1 MIYHREENTMLEL
14 AVQNDIKLSD
24 AQYQL
29 VSDTVYRHCG
39 IKLHQG
45 KKELVQSRLAKLVRK
60 NKASSY
66 AEYLDNVM
74 SDLNGPVFSE
84 FINSL
89 TTNLTMFFRESHHFE
104 YLSKEFLPNLMQS
117 KMKRRDFKI
126 RAWSAGCSSGEES
139 YSLAMSLNDAL
150 TNVDKWNV
158 KILATDISS
167 SILEKARKGI
177 YDKEKTASIP
187 PAFRTQFIK
196 YDTKN
201 PSQGAVSG
209 LLKNMISFRYLNLI
223 QKWPFRGPFDFI
235 FCRNVMIYFDKKTQ
249 EELVSKFW
257 QVLAPGGLLFTGHSE
272 SLTGIHHQFK
282 YVRPTI
288 YQKV

>member
-1 MIYHREENTMLEL
+1 MLEL
-14 AVQNDIKLSD
+14 AVQNDIKLTD

-60 NKASSY
+60 HKASSY
-66 AEYLDNVM
+66 AEYLDTVM
-74 SDLNGPVFSE
+74 SDLNGPGFSE

-104 YLSKEFLPNLMQS
+104 YLSKELIPNLMQS
-117 KMKRRDFKI
+117 KMKRRDYKI
-126 RAWSAGCSSGEES
+126 RGWSAGCSSGEES
-139 YSLAMSLNDAL
+139 YSLAMSLHD
-150 TNVDKWNV
+150 VVDDFDKWNV
-158 KILATDISS
+158 KLLATDISS
-167 SILEKARKGI
+167 SILEKAKMGI
-177 YDKEKTASIP
+177 YDKDKTASIP
-187 PAFRTQFIK
+187 PGFRTRYIQHVTN
-196 YDTKN
+196 D
-201 PSQGAVSG
+201 PSKAVVSD

-235 FCRNVMIYFDKKTQ
+235 FCRNVMIYFDKRTQ
-249 EELVSKFW
+249 EELVDKFW
-257 QVLAPGGLLFTGHSE
+257 QVLAPGGILFTGHSE
-272 SLTGIHHQFK
+272 SLTGIRHHFK
-282 YVRPTI
+282 YLRPTI